1 MSPLIFASTSRHI
14 QSSPGLLTSLFYNE
28 FEIGTYERYE
38 DYDSVK
44 LYSQAFWVSVDG
56 GDMLI
61 NLYSLDEV
69 KLFCDAYPGSE
80 KSPEELAQA
89 LHLEFEF

>member
-1 MSPLIFASTSRHI
+1 MRTTILNDQHI
-14 QSSPGLLTSLFYNE
+14 VMNVPADFRVNIATHSVPGDYDSLFYNE

-44 LYSQAFWVSVDG
+44 LYSQAFWVSADG
-56 GDMLI
+56 VMLI

-69 KLFCDAYPGSE
+69 KSFL
-80 KSPEELAQA
+80 
-89 LHLEFEF
+89 